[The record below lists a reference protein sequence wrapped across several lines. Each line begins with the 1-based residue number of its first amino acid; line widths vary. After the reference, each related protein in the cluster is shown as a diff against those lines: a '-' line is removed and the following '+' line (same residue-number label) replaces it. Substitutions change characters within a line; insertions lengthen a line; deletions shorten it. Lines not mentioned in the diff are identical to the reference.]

1 MFSRFENVRT
11 FDSFDQAIVDV
22 KLSNSEVATRI
33 RDNCRFPP
41 GLGKVVC
48 ARVDRTL
55 GQDAGHVSVGTGLH
69 IGQIVIKVPSAITK
83 PPIHIQTTNGR
94 TSTFKVA

>member
-22 KLSNSEVATRI
+22 KLPNSEVATRI

-41 GLGKVVC
+41 GFGKIVC
-48 ARVDRTL
+48 ARVD
-55 GQDAGHVSVGTGLH
+55 
-69 IGQIVIKVPSAITK
+69 
-83 PPIHIQTTNGR
+83 
-94 TSTFKVA
+94 